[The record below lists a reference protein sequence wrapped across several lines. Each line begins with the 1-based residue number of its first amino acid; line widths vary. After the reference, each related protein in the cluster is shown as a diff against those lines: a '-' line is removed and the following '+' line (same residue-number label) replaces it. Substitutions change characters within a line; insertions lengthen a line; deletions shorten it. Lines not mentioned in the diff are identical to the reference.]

1 MALDSPDARRGT
13 AILDGPLP
21 SHDRL
26 SRSSGTVV
34 CPVSHER
41 HGLSFCGLLC
51 IRVGPTSVHIAR
63 RFGYGIAILLTYRH
77 CRLMYSQS
85 LYHLGHFCHVFFP
98 QEGLP

>member
-1 MALDSPDARRGT
+1 
-13 AILDGPLP
+13 
-21 SHDRL
+21 
-26 SRSSGTVV
+26 
-34 CPVSHER
+34 
-41 HGLSFCGLLC
+41 
-51 IRVGPTSVHIAR
+51 VGPTSVHIAR